1 MEFQLEV
8 LEILKVM
15 LLKCYIQYASK
26 CGKCSSGH
34 RTGNWKKSVFIPI
47 PKNAMP
53 KNVSTTIQ
61 LRSFYM
67 LENTQ
72 NLSSEVSA
80 VYELRP
86 SRCIT
91 WVLKSQRK
99 VLLLTGCETR
109 KKGASLRVEGLGLPW
124 GFRWWRICRQ
134 CRRSGFDS
142 WFGKIPWRK
151 EWLPTS
157 GFLPGQFHGQ
167 RSPAGTVRG
176 AAKSRTRRSD

>member
-67 LENTQ
+67 PENTQ

-80 VYELRP
+80 VYELRT

-99 VLLLTGCETR
+99 V
-109 KKGASLRVEGLGLPW
+109 KVKVKSLSRVQLFATPWTVAYQPPPSMGFSRQECWSGLPFHSP
-124 GFRWWRICRQ
+124 GDLPNQESNSGLPHCRQ
-134 CRRSGFDS
+134 ALYCLSHQGSQSQRKRRSNC
-142 WFGKIPWRK
+142 
-151 EWLPTS
+151 
-157 GFLPGQFHGQ
+157 
-167 RSPAGTVRG
+167 
-176 AAKSRTRRSD
+176 